1 MNSSDYNDSDLNY
14 KKTDKMARI
23 SPTTCFNA
31 DHFHLPVIGIAADMP
46 VHDSGQHSHG
56 RHQLLFSAAGCI
68 SIEMDTKVYLLPP
81 GRAAWIPAGVLHRA
95 IMRGV
100 IAYRSLY
107 FSTDLPLRQI
117 PLQIFTVNPLL
128 FAVIE
133 RMAFW
138 PWDMSAESQNSLLTV
153 FMEELKTAPKEN
165 WRLSFPQDRRL
176 SVWIERIRQG
186 ELPLRLNVFAQQAGA
201 CERTISRIFI
211 KETGMNYQNWRQQW
225 RLLKAIEMLAEKETI
240 SKIAQTLEFSSDSAF
255 IAFFRQH
262 TGVTPTCYIC

>member
-1 MNSSDYNDSDLNY
+1 
-14 KKTDKMARI
+14 MAKI
-23 SPTTCFNA
+23 SPTTSFNA
-31 DHFHLPVIGIAADMP
+31 DHFYLPVVGIAADMP
-46 VHDSGQHSHG
+46 VHDSGQHSHR

-68 SIEMDTKVYLLPP
+68 TIEMETKVYLLPP

-107 FSTDLPLRQI
+107 FSMDLPLKQI
-117 PLQIFTVNPLL
+117 PLQIFAVNPLL
-128 FAVIE
+128 FEVIE

-138 PWDMSAESQNSLLTV
+138 PWDMSAESQTSLLTV
-153 FMEELKTAPKEN
+153 FMEELNTAPKEN
-165 WRLSFPQDRRL
+165 WGLLFPQDRRL

-186 ELPLRLNVFAQQAGA
+186 ELPLRLNIFAQQAGA

-211 KETGMNYQNWRQQW
+211 KETGMNYQDWRQQW
-225 RLLKAIEMLAEKETI
+225 RILKAIERLAENESI
-240 SKIAQTLEFSSDSAF
+240 SEIAQALEFSSDSAF

-262 TGVTPTCYIC
+262 TGVTPTCYTS